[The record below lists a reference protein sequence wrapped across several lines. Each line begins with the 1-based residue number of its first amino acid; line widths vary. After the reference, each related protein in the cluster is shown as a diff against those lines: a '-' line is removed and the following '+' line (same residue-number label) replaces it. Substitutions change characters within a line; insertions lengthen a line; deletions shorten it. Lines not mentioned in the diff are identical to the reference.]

1 VVFAA
6 VLARRT
12 EIHYLQ
18 SLADIATWLC
28 LAFGQTLGADFFSD
42 AHLQAW
48 YARMLERPAVL
59 GEFRQVMAAAA
70 PA

>member
-1 VVFAA
+1 VGFAP
-6 VLARRT
+6 VLVRRT

-28 LAFGQTLGADFFSD
+28 LAFGQTPGADFSSY

-59 GEFRQVMAAAA
+59 GEFRQIMATTATA
-70 PA
+70 